1 VLDGVVLKRVQRIL
15 EIPELLGPL
24 YRKRTAL
31 AAEKRKYD
39 GLLQRRTV
47 LVKSETL
54 QDADYK
60 AAANAPERQI
70 LIDAALWNDDDYS
83 SLSERVDQLAVALDS
98 VKAEIDL
105 LDHERKA
112 LKAALER
119 EYAEVIER
127 LHADRILADVA
138 SSRKAPR
145 GLA

>member
-1 VLDGVVLKRVQRIL
+1 MLDGVVLRRVQRIL
-15 EIPELLGPL
+15 EIPELLAPL
-24 YRKRTAL
+24 LRKRTAL
-31 AAEKRKYD
+31 RAEKRKQE
-39 GLLQRRTV
+39 GLLQRQAA

-54 QDADYK
+54 KDAEYQ
-60 AAANAPERQI
+60 AASNAAERQI

-98 VKAEIDL
+98 VMAEIEL